1 MKHFFCKI
9 FNIVKLGTGKIAFK
23 AFPIF
28 FLFIINTFNAFSS
41 HVFIQA
47 KLDTDKI
54 LIGDQIH
61 FTIIVEQPADQ
72 KVIFPL
78 LKDTLTGKIQIISAL
93 PFDTIKASPE
103 NIRITSKYLITCF
116 DSGNYIIPSLPF
128 VMPNDKQ
135 TDTLHTL
142 PLSLFVHG
150 IKVEKGKFYDIKG
163 LMTIPITLKEIIMFI
178 LIALAIYF
186 IICLIIYIIL
196 RRKDKKPLFKIE
208 KPLEPAHIIAF
219 RELEV
224 LKAEKLWQKG
234 MIKQYYTKLTD
245 IVRKYLEHRFNIL
258 AMESTSDEIFDSIK
272 DIKIIES
279 QAQGYLENLL
289 RLADFVKFA
298 KAQPLPDENENSWNN
313 AYNFV
318 LDTKFILKTEEIT
331 EPVKFDENIVSEVK
345 TE

>member
-1 MKHFFCKI
+1 
-9 FNIVKLGTGKIAFK
+9 
-23 AFPIF
+23 
-28 FLFIINTFNAFSS
+28 
-41 HVFIQA
+41 
-47 KLDTDKI
+47 
-54 LIGDQIH
+54 
-61 FTIIVEQPADQ
+61 
-72 KVIFPL
+72 
-78 LKDTLTGKIQIISAL
+78 
-93 PFDTIKASPE
+93 
-103 NIRITSKYLITCF
+103 
-116 DSGNYIIPSLPF
+116 
-128 VMPNDKQ
+128 
-135 TDTLHTL
+135 
-142 PLSLFVHG
+142 
-150 IKVEKGKFYDIKG
+150 
-163 LMTIPITLKEIIMFI
+163 
-178 LIALAIYF
+178 
-186 IICLIIYIIL
+186 
-196 RRKDKKPLFKIE
+196 
-208 KPLEPAHIIAF
+208 
-219 RELEV
+219 
-224 LKAEKLWQKG
+224 